1 VAQFLAGAVLLLLSL
16 AVPVPLGA
24 QSAPVADKPNHEFF
38 SGVITVLADEQ
49 ITVSKNVPGKNS
61 EARVFLIAKE
71 TRVEGKLRLKARV
84 TVRYTHSDSGDHAVH
99 IIVRAAQK
107 K

>member
-1 VAQFLAGAVLLLLSL
+1 MARFLAGALLLLLSS

-24 QSAPVADKPNHEFF
+24 QSPPAADQPHREFF
-38 SGVITVLADEQ
+38 SGVITLLADDQ
-49 ITVSKNVPGKNS
+49 ITVSKTVLGKNS
-61 EARVFLIAKE
+61 DVRVFLIAKE

-84 TVRYTHSDSGDHAVH
+84 TVRYTHSDDGNHAVH
-99 IIVRAAQK
+99 IIVRTAQK